1 MHDDYNEIKSD
12 DVPVCDMKLHF
23 LGYGSGHNPAFG
35 SNSAYIKL
43 PGDGMLLLECGESTL
58 RNILG
63 VRYFYKIKY
72 MTIILSHTHSDHSGS
87 LGTLIPRVYSETGR
101 PVNLLYGSRRQ
112 RREIS
117 GLLVNF
123 GVPKSCYRLMPVS
136 VTHKL
141 NPYLRRELFGGA
153 LLVVDMERTQ
163 HVKELD
169 CFSITIVQSGDSETA
184 TPLIYW
190 SGDTSDPFGA
200 VAALLMDKKSLVYH
214 EANSGVGS
222 QHMNIDEFDRILL
235 AAARF
240 DEKLAQK
247 WRRRITLM
255 HLDSDD
261 TYAKAIHMGYNVPH
275 LGK

>member
-1 MHDDYNEIKSD
+1 MHDDYNEIKSND
-12 DVPVCDMKLHF
+12 TPMCDMKLHF

-58 RNILG
+58 RNIMG
-63 VRYFYKIKY
+63 VRYFHKIKY

-112 RREIS
+112 RSEIA
-117 GLLVNF
+117 GLLKNF
-123 GVPKSCYRLMPVS
+123 GVPRSCYRLLPVT
-136 VTHKL
+136 VTHRL
-141 NPYLRRELFGGA
+141 NFDLRQELFGGA

>member
-1 MHDDYNEIKSD
+1 MQNDPDKIKSGGI
-12 DVPVCDMKLHF
+12 PVCDMKLHF

-35 SNSAYIKL
+35 SNSAYMKL

-63 VRYFYKIKY
+63 VRYFNKIKY
-72 MTIILSHTHSDHSGS
+72 LTIILSHTHSDHSGS
-87 LGTLIPRVYSETGR
+87 LGTLIPLVYSETGR
-101 PVNLLYGSRRQ
+101 PVSLLYGSRRQ
-112 RREIS
+112 RREIA
-117 GLLVNF
+117 GLLKNF
-123 GVPKSCYRLMPVS
+123 GVPRLCYRLLPVT
-136 VTHKL
+136 VTHRL
-141 NPYLRRELFGGA
+141 NFDLRQELFGGA

-240 DEKLAQK
+240 DNKLAQK
-247 WRRRITLM
+247 WRRRTTLM
-255 HLDSDD
+255 HLNSEE
-261 TYAKAIHMGYNVPH
+261 TYTKAIHMGYNVPH

>member
-1 MHDDYNEIKSD
+1 MQNDPDKIKSGSI
-12 DVPVCDMKLHF
+12 PVCDMKLHF

-35 SNSAYIKL
+35 SNSAYMKL

-63 VRYFYKIKY
+63 VRYFNKIKY
-72 MTIILSHTHSDHSGS
+72 LTIILSHTHSDHSGS
-87 LGTLIPRVYSETGR
+87 LGTLIPRVYGETGR
-101 PVNLLYGSRRQ
+101 PVSLLYGSRRQ

-123 GVPKSCYRLMPVS
+123 GVPKSCYRLMPVG

-141 NPYLRRELFGGA
+141 NPSLRQELFGGA
-153 LLVVDMERTQ
+153 LLVVDMNRAQ
-163 HVKELD
+163 HVNELD
-169 CFSITIVQSGDSETA
+169 CFSITIAQSKNPEAKTS
-184 TPLIYW
+184 LIYW
-190 SGDTSDPFGA
+190 SGDTSDPAGA
-200 VAALLMDKKSLVYH
+200 IAALLMDEKCLVYH
-214 EANSGVGS
+214 EANTGVGS

-255 HLDSDD
+255 HLDSEE
-261 TYAKAIHMGYNVPH
+261 TYTKAIHMGYNVPY